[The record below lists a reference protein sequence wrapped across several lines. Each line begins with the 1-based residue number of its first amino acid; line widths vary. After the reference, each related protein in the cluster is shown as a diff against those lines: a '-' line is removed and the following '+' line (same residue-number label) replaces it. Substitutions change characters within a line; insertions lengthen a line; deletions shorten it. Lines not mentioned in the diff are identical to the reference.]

1 LDLADIPMLDR
12 VFMSLEWLDVWLER
26 KQVVFDRSVSNHY
39 ALVVK
44 HISHP
49 FNKIENGEA
58 LRLDA

>member
-1 LDLADIPMLDR
+1 MLDR